1 MWQHG
6 ELEHLALIEKC
17 VGLFPSSMIRR
28 SKYEEDFFSRCVWL
42 SIYSD
47 LLLSLYMYNS
57 FLVTVCMCVN
67 LFGTSVLPRGG
78 VVKTH
83 SLSKDSQKFVSDMSS
98 LQVRGFVFV

>member
-1 MWQHG
+1 
-6 ELEHLALIEKC
+6 
-17 VGLFPSSMIRR
+17 
-28 SKYEEDFFSRCVWL
+28 
-42 SIYSD
+42 
-47 LLLSLYMYNS
+47 MYNS

-67 LFGTSVLPRGG
+67 LFGTPVLPRGG